1 MSEKAST
8 SSSSE
13 RLSDGWIGSE
23 GDDETPVPKKKRLS
37 LSLKKRSK
45 LESDSA
51 HLPCAT
57 SEKEN
62 VPRSRWS
69 FLSEVEEL
77 GLAKK
82 CVPKNTATMTKWALS
97 CLADQPKSK
106 RGRAISL
113 SLNFVSTS
121 KQVVS
126 SNAQSHEYS
135 HLVKMCCTRAHP
147 WLRLLPACPQLL

>member
-8 SSSSE
+8 SNSSE
-13 RLSDGWIGSE
+13 RLSDGWIDSE

-62 VPRSRWS
+62 APRSRWS

-82 CVPKNTATMTKWALS
+82 CVPKNTATMTKWALTNF
-97 CLADQPKSK
+97 LAWQTSRNEEFDGDQAKQVPSTLLESSNPSILSK
-106 RGRAISL
+106 WL
-113 SLNFVSTS
+113 SLYC
-121 KQVVS
+121 
-126 SNAQSHEYS
+126 AEA
-135 HLVKMCCTRAHP
+135 RI
-147 WLRLLPACPQLL
+147 